1 MLRVKLRHLDEWIQ
15 ARQDHAIAYDAD
27 LNELPGLVSPHRAPN
42 RTHTYHQYTARVLD
56 DERSALQA
64 FLKER
69 GVGTEVYYPLPM
81 HLQTVLLPEG
91 YGPGDFPNAEQ
102 ACSEVLSLPIF
113 PEMLAAE
120 RDYVTASIKDFIF
133 MKGTVA
139 AQSQRDA

>member
-1 MLRVKLRHLDEWIQ
+1 MSCQVSFRLIGHRSDPHLPSI
-15 ARQDHAIAYDAD
+15 H
-27 LNELPGLVSPHRAPN
+27 GSGF
-42 RTHTYHQYTARVLD
+42 D

-64 FLKER
+64 FLKEHR
-69 GVGTEVYYPLPM
+69 NGTEMYCPLPM

-91 YGPGDFPNAEQ
+91 YGPGDFRNAEQ

-133 MKGTVA
+133 MKGFVA
-139 AQSQRDA
+139 VPIPT